1 MRFTCR
7 SLMMMMTTL
16 MMLLLLLAGNVV
28 AYNDEQLQAT
38 FRTKSSGSFGR
49 VESSKDGNVSHVID
63 ALLRN
68 YDKRLRP
75 NYKGDPVV
83 VGVTMFVTRISSIS
97 EINMDFTLD
106 FSLKQCWKD
115 TRLVHDESG
124 EEELILSSEILDQIW
139 RPDTFF
145 VNAKSATLHTATAK
159 NAFVRIKNV
168 GFVTQSLRLTVTAM
182 CSMDLRLFPMDIQI
196 CSLEIESYAYPM
208 EHILYSWNDGPNK
221 SVTFHEDLYLPHF
234 KLKEFRISEKLDVIS
249 TGNYSRLVLQLKLIR
264 RLGYYIIQIYV
275 PSSFLVVLSW
285 VSFWLDRN
293 CAPVRLALSV
303 TIILTLTTFTSSTNV
318 VLPKLDY
325 LKSIDVYLAMC
336 FIMVFAVLLEFAMVS
351 FIENKPWIP
360 VNQLEVLSQL
370 NTVEGKRLAH
380 SGGLKTVKK
389 ISLPGPIAPN
399 RESKSVMNQ
408 NTPAIPLTE
417 PVWRSF
423 EATSKLEDVA
433 EVRKI
438 NWNAPQHGNS
448 VIQKST
454 ASIQHQTL
462 SLTNPR
468 VTPSPIEKPTTSTF
482 SSDHLSLNEFVF
494 NSSDQ
499 LKNSKDFPLFRLKI
513 GGGNEIFHKKRRL
526 NWKGFLF
533 SGPKSHDRERRNISL
548 AKSTNQNHEIA
559 KSIDGYSKILF
570 PSVFVAFVVLYWI
583 TYATII
589 SWESTV
595 GFLSC

>member
-1 MRFTCR
+1 
-7 SLMMMMTTL
+7 
-16 MMLLLLLAGNVV
+16 
-28 AYNDEQLQAT
+28 
-38 FRTKSSGSFGR
+38 
-49 VESSKDGNVSHVID
+49 
-63 ALLRN
+63 
-68 YDKRLRP
+68 
-75 NYKGDPVV
+75 
-83 VGVTMFVTRISSIS
+83 
-97 EINMDFTLD
+97 
-106 FSLKQCWKD
+106 
-115 TRLVHDESG
+115 
-124 EEELILSSEILDQIW
+124 
-139 RPDTFF
+139 
-145 VNAKSATLHTATAK
+145 
-159 NAFVRIKNV
+159 
-168 GFVTQSLRLTVTAM
+168 
-182 CSMDLRLFPMDIQI
+182 
-196 CSLEIESYAYPM
+196 M

-249 TGNYSRLVLQLKLIR
+249 TGTFTFYGGFTSSSLFYFIFMKTFLTPGNYSRLVLQLKLIR

-423 EATSKLEDVA
+423 EATSKLEVPHLYFCSSN
-433 EVRKI
+433 I
-438 NWNAPQHGNS
+438 MQH
-448 VIQKST
+448 
-454 ASIQHQTL
+454 
-462 SLTNPR
+462 
-468 VTPSPIEKPTTSTF
+468 
-482 SSDHLSLNEFVF
+482 
-494 NSSDQ
+494 
-499 LKNSKDFPLFRLKI
+499 
-513 GGGNEIFHKKRRL
+513 
-526 NWKGFLF
+526 
-533 SGPKSHDRERRNISL
+533 
-548 AKSTNQNHEIA
+548 
-559 KSIDGYSKILF
+559 
-570 PSVFVAFVVLYWI
+570 
-583 TYATII
+583 
-589 SWESTV
+589 
-595 GFLSC
+595 